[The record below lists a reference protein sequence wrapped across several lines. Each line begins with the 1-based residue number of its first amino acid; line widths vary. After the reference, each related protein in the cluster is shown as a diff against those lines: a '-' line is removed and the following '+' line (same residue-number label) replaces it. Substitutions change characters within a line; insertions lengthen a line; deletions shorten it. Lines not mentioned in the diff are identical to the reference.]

1 MVTQSHV
8 SLRGH
13 KAVPM
18 VRPTGAGMWRSLSA
32 QGGVGTAGLQSPV
45 VPWVL
50 PSPGAWRGL
59 MEGTGRRV
67 MTAATPP
74 WVSAEPPWAVPH
86 PHSCCPEQSQ
96 ARCQRDVGSQKKI
109 QPQNVF
115 RGSSIPECVTEKRH
129 KGGFLCWGA
138 GFCLAGSPV
147 GQRGRIR
154 PWDAVCAELGGR
166 WGERGPAQSRGLSES
181 IGPVMLLE
189 AQDTFDIS
197 RLLLSHVHHR
207 SCVCSAGPGSPG
219 VMCGR
224 EVSSPYA
231 SQSVSLGKEV
241 FGVEMQA
248 AIPSFGRRGRRN
260 FFCC

>member
-1 MVTQSHV
+1 MTETRLVLGKTPKLRLVPWARTAALGITHGGVGLLGKAKANQPKSFDESNVSWGFLLLLVISTRTLRACGCCGHGTFGGTLVTQSHV

-13 KAVPM
+13 KAVPV

-50 PSPGAWRGL
+50 LSPGAWQGL
-59 MEGTGRRV
+59 MEGTGWRV
-67 MTAATPP
+67 MTAATQP

-115 RGSSIPECVTEKRH
+115 RGSSIPECIAEKRH
-129 KGGFLCWGA
+129 KGGFLCREA
-138 GFCLAGSPV
+138 GSCLAGSPM

-154 PWDAVCAELGGR
+154 PWDAVCAELGGAN
-166 WGERGPAQSRGLSES
+166 GD
-181 IGPVMLLE
+181 LL
-189 AQDTFDIS
+189 
-197 RLLLSHVHHR
+197 R
-207 SCVCSAGPGSPG
+207 
-219 VMCGR
+219 
-224 EVSSPYA
+224 
-231 SQSVSLGKEV
+231 
-241 FGVEMQA
+241 A
-248 AIPSFGRRGRRN
+248 AV
-260 FFCC
+260 